1 MNEGRPR
8 PDSRT
13 NEGRP
18 RPDSVTSGLRVTRS
32 VVIPEDEIRLEFTTP
47 GGPGG
52 QHANRNATRAV
63 LVWNVD
69 GSRVLGPRQRA
80 RIKGKL
86 RHRIDSTGNLRLSS
100 AAHRSQLRNREAVR
114 ERLRALL
121 EDALRPEKK
130 RIGTAPTRASKET
143 RLRAKRARA
152 EVKKARRAPGPD
164 D

>member
-1 MNEGRPR
+1 MSDEARR
-8 PDSRT
+8 
-13 NEGRP
+13 
-18 RPDSVTSGLRVTRS
+18 VSGPATKGVRVNRS

-69 GSRVLGPRQRA
+69 ASRALGPRQRA

-86 RHRIDSTGNLRLSS
+86 RHRIDSAGNLRLSS
-100 AAHRSQLRNREAVR
+100 AAHRSQLRNRDAVR
-114 ERLRALL
+114 ERLGSLVAEALQ
-121 EDALRPEKK
+121 PEKK
-130 RIGTAPTRASKET
+130 RIGTAPTRSSKES
-143 RLRAKRARA
+143 RLRAKRVRS
-152 EVKKARRAPGPD
+152 EVKKARRPPHPD